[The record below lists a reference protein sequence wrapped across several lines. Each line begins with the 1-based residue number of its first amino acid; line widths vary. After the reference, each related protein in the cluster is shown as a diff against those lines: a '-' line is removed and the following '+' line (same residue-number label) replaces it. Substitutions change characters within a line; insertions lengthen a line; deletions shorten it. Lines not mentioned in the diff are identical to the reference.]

1 MSDPLQQNEE
11 EFFNCDIADEALEN
25 LVRIGDEKAGNYT
38 LFFCTS
44 LDLCPG
50 P

>member
-1 MSDPLQQNEE
+1 MTDSLQQNEE
-11 EFFNCDIADEALEN
+11 DLFNCDIIDETLEN
-25 LVRIGDEKAGNYT
+25 LVRIGDEKAARYT

>member
-1 MSDPLQQNEE
+1 MTDSLQQNEE
-11 EFFNCDIADEALEN
+11 DLFNCGITDETLEN
-25 LVRIGDEKAGNYT
+25 LVRTGGEKAASYT